1 MKPSVVFAPAVLLL
15 LAVTPA
21 AGQISIPS
29 TSEVLPNGL
38 TVILHEDHSVP
49 VVSVNVWYH
58 VGSGREKPGRTGFAH
73 LFEHMLFQG
82 SEHVGDDQHF
92 GYIQEAGGTLNGSTS
107 NDRTNYYETV
117 PSQFLEMALWLEA
130 DRMGFLLPAM
140 TQEKLDNQRDVVK
153 NERRQRTDN
162 QPYGRAFERIQTLL
176 YPDGHPY
183 SWPVIGSMEDL
194 SAASLDDVAEFFR
207 TYYVPNNASLVIVG
221 DFDPEQTM
229 TWVREYFG
237 PIPAGD
243 AIPTMEDVTAV
254 LVDGKRDMMEDRV
267 QLPRLYLA
275 WHSPPMATQG
285 DAVFDILSDILAGG
299 KSSRLYKSLVY
310 DRQIAQDVSAFQ
322 YSRKLSGALIVTVT
336 AKPDVTL
343 SQIEEEV
350 AKELRRLADEPPSA
364 RELERAQNSIRANF
378 IYGLQSTAGKADR
391 INGYQFFWGDP
402 GAIRKDL
409 ARYEQVTAGDI
420 QQAVRRYIGDG
431 RVVFSVVPEGREDL
445 AAQ

>member
-1 MKPSVVFAPAVLLL
+1 MKHVAALAPVMLSLLAAPA
-15 LAVTPA
+15 AT
-21 AGQISIPS
+21 GQISIPS
-29 TSEVLPNGL
+29 TTEVLPNGL

-92 GYIQEAGGTLNGSTS
+92 ASVQEAGGTLNGSTN
-107 NDRTNYYETV
+107 NDRTNYYETL
-117 PSQFLEMALWLEA
+117 PSQFLEMALWLES

-162 QPYGRAFERIQTLL
+162 QPYGRAFERIHALL

-183 SWPVIGSMEDL
+183 SWPVIGSMDDL
-194 SAASLDDVAEFFR
+194 SAASLEDVKEFFR

-221 DFDPEQTM
+221 DFDPDQTM
-229 TWVREYFG
+229 AWVREYFG
-237 PIPAGD
+237 PIPAGAD
-243 AIPTMEDVTAV
+243 IAPMAQVGATLDTR
-254 LVDGKRDMMEDRV
+254 KRDMMEDRV

-275 WHSPPMATQG
+275 WHTPEMATQG
-285 DAVFDILSDILAGG
+285 DAVFDVLSDLLAGG
-299 KSSRLYKSLVY
+299 KSSRLYRSLVY
-310 DRQIAQDVSAFQ
+310 DQQIAQDVSAFQ
-322 YSRKLSGALIVTVT
+322 FSRKISGAFIITVT

-343 SQIEEEV
+343 SRLETEV
-350 AKELRRLADEPPSA
+350 GKELSRLAGEPPSV
-364 RELERAQNSIRANF
+364 REIERAQNSIRADF

-409 ARYEQVTAGDI
+409 ERFERVTAADV
-420 QQAVRRYIGDG
+420 QDAVHRYLDDR